1 MELLGLLVPFAAAG
15 GWLWWIYRADQFE
28 REPWPLV
35 LKTFGLGAAAGF
47 VGLLALILFVLLV
60 PEESDL
66 ILLTFIALV
75 PLHVAGI
82 TAVLR
87 WLPFRSLDWNE
98 PFDGLVYG
106 GAAGIG
112 YGLTYTLFALID
124 SPLLGFRS
132 AIFTIPIYMLAGLLI
147 GHYMSQ
153 VRFGVPE
160 RRRSMWV
167 RGFVVAGLYL
177 AGLELARTLGG
188 EVLGS
193 EHPVASAV
201 VYGANTVG
209 WIMALWA
216 MDAKDRASRFNPAN
230 YRIWLADTGC
240 PHCGYAHP
248 MGANYCNWCG
258 QPLAAQH
265 GQQGV
270 QS

>member
-1 MELLGLLVPFAAAG
+1 M
-15 GWLWWIYRADQFE
+15 
-28 REPWPLV
+28 
-35 LKTFGLGAAAGF
+35 
-47 VGLLALILFVLLV
+47 
-60 PEESDL
+60 
-66 ILLTFIALV
+66 
-75 PLHVAGI
+75 
-82 TAVLR
+82 
-87 WLPFRSLDWNE
+87 
-98 PFDGLVYG
+98 
-106 GAAGIG
+106 
-112 YGLTYTLFALID
+112 
-124 SPLLGFRS
+124 
-132 AIFTIPIYMLAGLLI
+132 
-147 GHYMSQ
+147 
-153 VRFGVPE
+153 
-160 RRRSMWV
+160 
-167 RGFVVAGLYL
+167 L

-258 QPLAAQH
+258 HPLAAQH

-270 QS
+270 QP